1 MKPFALPLTWL
12 LLGAVLT
19 SSASAALAPQYQNP
33 KDLDVMIAFIKQH
46 PKVMS
51 SLISIDLRLRT
62 VRYSEDCVAKFVR
75 AQKPTPP
82 GFAGPAAPL
91 EYSAS
96 NCPIE

>member
-1 MKPFALPLTWL
+1 MKSLTL
-12 LLGAVLT
+12 LLFGAALT

-33 KDLDVMIAFIKQH
+33 KDLDVLIAFIKQH

-51 SLISIDLRLRT
+51 SLISIDFRLKT
-62 VRYSEDCVAKFVR
+62 VTYSEDCVAKFAR

-82 GFAGPAAPL
+82 GWVGPAAPL
-91 EYSAS
+91 EFSSS